1 MASDIN
7 TDNYTKL
14 PFEYENKYLYH
25 YIFNIYKK
33 IYLKKLIYEFN
44 MSNNFEKIKE
54 QFINF
59 TKFIWIQEITN
70 NELGIS
76 IEEKERESL
85 LLEETYLR
93 LKNKYDILY
102 KNYNIERIAKGNKII
117 AIIVIAIFI
126 VTLMNLFGK

>member
-1 MASDIN
+1 
-7 TDNYTKL
+7 
-14 PFEYENKYLYH
+14 
-25 YIFNIYKK
+25 
-33 IYLKKLIYEFN
+33 

-85 LLEETYLR
+85 LLEETYLK

-117 AIIVIAIFI
+117 AIIVIGIFI